1 MKRLRAL
8 AALLSCVAIL
18 ASGFMTVAAAM
29 PAGASAPE
37 RSAIG
42 EQPCSHCDECGG
54 DAKCP
59 MPAATCLQVS
69 SNAAPTLATAT
80 YDLPAIEA
88 GTIHWALGTNFLR
101 GLSPPPEP
109 FPPRA

>member
-8 AALLSCVAIL
+8 AAVLGCLAVL

-29 PAGASAPE
+29 PAGPSASE

-42 EQPCSHCDECGG
+42 EQPCSHCDECG

-59 MPAATCLQVS
+59 MPAATCLQAS

-80 YDLPAIEA
+80 YDLPALES
-88 GTIHWALGTNFLR
+88 GTIQWPLGTSFLH